1 MHQVSVSLDVAA
13 VQASSP
19 LLPGLAELFGEYRR
33 HYGQPEDV
41 DRSRAWLRDQLASG
55 ALRGYLAHR
64 GAEPAGMALVAPTAA
79 SQRLGH
85 FWQLRD
91 LYVTDRHRREGVG
104 HALVAHVRDA
114 AMADGALRVSLT
126 TEADN
131 VRALALYGDLGFE
144 PVHGYVSL
152 SLDTGRRP

>member
-1 MHQVSVSLDVAA
+1 VQQVITSLDVAA

-33 HYGQPEDV
+33 HYGQPDDV
-41 DRSRAWLRDQLASG
+41 DRSRAWLRDQLAGG
-55 ALRGYLAHR
+55 ALRGYLARR
-64 GAEPAGMALVAPTAA
+64 GGEPAGMALVASTAA

-91 LYVTDRHRREGVG
+91 LYVAEPHRREGVG

-114 AMADGALRVSLT
+114 ATADGTLRVSLT

-131 VRALALYGDLGFE
+131 VGALALYGDLGFE

-152 SLDTGRRP
+152 SLDTERRP

>member
-1 MHQVSVSLDVAA
+1 
-13 VQASSP
+13 
-19 LLPGLAELFGEYRR
+19 
-33 HYGQPEDV
+33 
-41 DRSRAWLRDQLASG
+41 
-55 ALRGYLAHR
+55 
-64 GAEPAGMALVAPTAA
+64 MALVASTAA

-91 LYVTDRHRREGVG
+91 LYVAERHRREGVG

>member
-1 MHQVSVSLDVAA
+1 MRQVSSPLEIDDVQ
-13 VQASSP
+13 VTSP
-19 LLPGLAELFGEYRR
+19 LLPGLADLFGEYRR
-33 HYGQPEDV
+33 HYGQPDDV

-55 ALRGYLAHR
+55 ALRAWLARR
-64 GAEPAGMALVAPTAA
+64 GGEPAGMALVASTAA

-91 LYVTDRHRREGVG
+91 LYVAERHRREGVA

-152 SLDTGRRP
+152 SLDTERRP

>member
-1 MHQVSVSLDVAA
+1 VHHVSASLNVAA
-13 VQASSP
+13 VRPSSP
-19 LLPGLAELFGEYRR
+19 LPPGLAELFGEYRR
-33 HYGQPEDV
+33 HYGQPDDV
-41 DRSRAWLRDQLASG
+41 DRSRAWLRDQLTSG

-64 GAEPAGMALVAPTAA
+64 DAEPAGMALVASTAA

-91 LYVTDRHRREGVG
+91 LYVAERHRRAGVG

-114 AMADGALRVSLT
+114 ATSDGALRVLLT

-152 SLDTGRRP
+152 SLDTGPRP

>member
-1 MHQVSVSLDVAA
+1 VHHVSASLDVAA
-13 VQASSP
+13 VPATSP
-19 LLPGLAELFGEYRR
+19 LMPGLAELFGDYRR
-33 HYGQPEDV
+33 HYGQPD
-41 DRSRAWLRDQLASG
+41 DADWSRAWLGDQLASG
-55 ALRGYLAHR
+55 ALRGYLAR
-64 GAEPAGMALVAPTAA
+64 RDGEPAGMALVAPTPA
-79 SQRLGH
+79 SQGLGH

-91 LYVTDRHRREGVG
+91 LYVAERHRREGVG
-104 HALVAHVRDA
+104 HALVAHIRDA
-114 AMADGALRVSLT
+114 ALAAGALRVSLT